1 MQNNQILSNTN
12 QKLTKEIENAHT
24 RERVLVNKNKKLQ
37 NEIETADNDFRL
49 LVSEAIC
56 LQKELENSNTNNQ
69 NLQSKNN
76 SLKHDLHIAGN
87 NNKQLLTSVK
97 ILKQNLAITRGYNQF
112 LVKKNN
118 KELKSAEK
126 INHETTKN
134 IEESLFE
141 ALEENQTQNIKTNE
155 SAQEFELSIEERLQK
170 ENKSLVEDLKSVSLY
185 NEILLHKLERAKE
198 IEGSL
203 ESAALIINVLIK
215 EKSSIFTAIIKSNN
229 FEKDDPDLNNNL
241 LSVLNTT
248 KRVQRV
254 LRFLAQVSCFLNF
267 LSFYFIKQIVVIAS

>member
-12 QKLTKEIENAHT
+12 QKLTKEIKNAHT
-24 RERVLVNKNKKLQ
+24 RERVLVIKNKKLQ
-37 NEIETADNDFRL
+37 KDIETADNDFRL

-76 SLKHDLHIAGN
+76 SLKHDLVIAGN
-87 NNKQLLTSVK
+87 NNKQLLTDVK

-112 LVKKNN
+112 LVKKHN
-118 KELKSAEK
+118 KELNSAEK
-126 INHETTKN
+126 INHQTSKN
-134 IEESLFE
+134 IEEGLFE

-170 ENKSLVEDLKSVSLY
+170 ENNSLVEDLKSVSLY
-185 NEILLHKLERAKE
+185 NEILLNKLERAKE

-248 KRVQRV
+248 KIQSTCST
-254 LRFLAQVSCFLNF
+254 FS
-267 LSFYFIKQIVVIAS
+267 SSS